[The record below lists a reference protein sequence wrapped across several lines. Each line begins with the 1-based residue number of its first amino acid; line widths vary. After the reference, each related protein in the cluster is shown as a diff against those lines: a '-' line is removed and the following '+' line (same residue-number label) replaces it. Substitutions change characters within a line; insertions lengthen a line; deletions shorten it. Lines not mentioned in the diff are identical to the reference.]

1 MKKNRSNKDNFEK
14 NHIKKQ
20 KKKKRKKTYIGK
32 HYNNPQCFARK
43 ATVVILNQLNI
54 KKIKSTKIILE
65 KNIKTMWENII
76 AIHNVLKKK
85 TTKLNS

>member
-1 MKKNRSNKDNFEK
+1 V
-14 NHIKKQ
+14 
-20 KKKKRKKTYIGK
+20 
-32 HYNNPQCFARK
+32 RK

-65 KNIKTMWENII
+65 KNHKKNIKTMWGNTI
-76 AIHNVLKKK
+76 AIHNVLKKN